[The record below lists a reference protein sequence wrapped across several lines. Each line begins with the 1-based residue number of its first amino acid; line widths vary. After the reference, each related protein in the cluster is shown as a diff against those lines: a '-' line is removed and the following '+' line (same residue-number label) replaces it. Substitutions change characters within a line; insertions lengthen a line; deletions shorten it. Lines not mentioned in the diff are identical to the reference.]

1 MPNKIKHHFKD
12 TPYMQRPEWQIA
24 EWHKYPGDE
33 GWTRRAAREFT
44 GDPLVRWRREW
55 DMTLWDLELR
65 KHGIHMGYTHKL
77 RSKFG
82 DSNV

>member
-1 MPNKIKHHFKD
+1 MR
-12 TPYMQRPEWQIA
+12 RPSWQIT
-24 EWHKYPGDE
+24 EFHKYPGDE
-33 GWTRRAAREFT
+33 YSTRRAAREFA
-44 GDPLVRWRREW
+44 DELLLKWRREW

-65 KHGIHMGYTHKL
+65 KHGIHMGYTHKM